1 MEGGMIATFFLFV
14 AVTARIGRKAVVGK
28 RVN

>member
-1 MEGGMIATFFLFV
+1 MEGGMIATFLFV